1 MEDNNEFGPKFVRI
15 TCFCYAKNIPIEK
28 NYKTFIRNFYQ
39 IFNIK
44 KEIKNIKF
52 RLFFENNKIKPIPF
66 DIENEEDYRTAFTS
80 ENSMK
85 MQFSKISGSAQFE
98 GSEIDKNG
106 ISDKLIETSSVL
118 DPAYKGIN
126 FEQSKR
132 IENIK
137 ENINNFKNDDKNN
150 NYIYNHNKDKKK
162 NNYNNNNNINNN
174 YFYNNNNDEKKN
186 NYNNNNINNNYF
198 YNNNNDEKK
207 RNNNNNNNNNNYHI
221 NKEDLK
227 NKKVNMRQKED
238 NISDEKKKE
247 KINALK
253 KEILELNKIYENE
266 KLKNENFKRKYKN
279 NIGQNQKNN
288 IPKYEKENNYNQ
300 KNKKIPY
307 EILAKKNFNKES
319 LIKSVFIDEMK
330 NENKIVKKIYEID
343 ERKPIQYTF
352 KVLKI
357 DSNEYWPPDTLLY
370 CIPEDTEIYFPH
382 VKLTDKNVKKMKIKD
397 KICYEITVNIKFK
410 NYKHIHC
417 KEYILNA
424 KLISDSF
431 KNISKNV
438 GKVILKVEKNSEFF

>member
-1 MEDNNEFGPKFVRI
+1 MEDNQEFGPKFVRI

-28 NYKTFIRNFYQ
+28 NYKTFIRNFYK

-52 RLFFENNKIKPIPF
+52 CLFFGNDKIKPIPF
-66 DIENEEDYRTAFTS
+66 DIENEEDYRIAFTS
-80 ENSMK
+80 ENNMK
-85 MQFSKISGSAQFE
+85 MQFSQISGNAQFE
-98 GSEIDKNG
+98 GSDIDKNG
-106 ISDKLIETSSVL
+106 ESDRLIETSAVL
-118 DPAYKGIN
+118 DPSYKGIN
-126 FEQSKR
+126 FEQSEK
-132 IENIK
+132 IEKIK
-137 ENINNFKNDDKNN
+137 EKNNIFKNDDINN
-150 NYIYNHNKDKKK
+150 NHIYNNNKDK
-162 NNYNNNNNINNN
+162 
-174 YFYNNNNDEKKN
+174 KKN

-207 RNNNNNNNNNNYHI
+207 NNYYNNNKNNNYYFYNNNNDEKKRNNNNYNNNNHI

-227 NKKVNMRQKED
+227 NKKVNMRQKDD
-238 NISDEKKKE
+238 NMSDEKKKE

-253 KEILELNKIYENE
+253 KEISELKKIYENE
-266 KLKNENFKRKYKN
+266 KLKNERFKRKYKN
-279 NIGQNQKNN
+279 HIGQNQKNN

-307 EILAKKNFNKES
+307 EVLAKKNYKKES
-319 LIKSVFIDEMK
+319 LIKSIFIDEMK

-343 ERKPIQYTF
+343 ERKPIRYTF
-352 KVLKI
+352 KVLKM
-357 DSNEYWPPDTLLY
+357 DSNEYWPPDILLY

-382 VKLTDKNVKKMKIKD
+382 VKLTDKNVKQMKIKD

-417 KEYILNA
+417 QEYSLNA

-438 GKVILKVEKNSEFF
+438 GKVILRVEKNSEFF